1 MYVLH
6 LYVQSMSE
14 SLCVL
19 AASMYVCMYVCMYN
33 VTYRSNCCIILNYF
47 SSSNG
52 SSESTKSIFIG
63 AEYLAAASDALL
75 FLCERVFKLGEC
87 ATLTAIKHRL
97 SDLFIRLSILVY
109 SQVRTHSIMHT
120 YSRIGRW

>member
-1 MYVLH
+1 
-6 LYVQSMSE
+6 
-14 SLCVL
+14 
-19 AASMYVCMYVCMYN
+19 MYN
-33 VTYRSNCCIILNYF
+33 VTYTSNCCIILNYF